1 MKERPVLSLRGIR
14 KAYGSF
20 ELGPIDLRVEPGYV
34 VAVVG
39 PNGGGKST
47 LMRMLMNL
55 VQPDS
60 GELKLFGG
68 AYPDDEVAIK
78 QRIAYV
84 PERPVGHD
92 EMGAKALGEFV
103 SRLYPRWDQRAYQDL
118 LRRARIDPDRR
129 FGELS
134 KGVQRRLS
142 FALALATGAE
152 LLLLDEPTAGVDPFA
167 RREMLED
174 VSRFMEGGHRGED
187 RTVVLATHI
196 MEEVRRVADY
206 VALLVDGEYLGL
218 YEKDALLEG
227 WKVFWVEA
235 EPEGDV
241 PGVVEVEGGS
251 PPRVV
256 SDSPQETAEALSDQ
270 NVRVLSSGALD
281 LEEILSHLVRLSGER
296 SVSGRRSRTWIPRVG
311 SAARR

>member
-1 MKERPVLSLRGIR
+1 MGHHAISGGSIRFDGRSLAGLRTYERAARG
-14 KAYGSF
+14 
-20 ELGPIDLRVEPGYV
+20 
-34 VAVVG
+34 
-39 PNGGGKST
+39 
-47 LMRMLMNL
+47 
-55 VQPDS
+55 
-60 GELKLFGG
+60 
-68 AYPDDEVAIK
+68 
-78 QRIAYV
+78 IAYV
-84 PERPVGHD
+84 PQGREIFPLLSVRENLEVGF
-92 EMGAKALGEFV
+92 AL
-103 SRLYPRWDQRAYQDL
+103 LPRR
-118 LRRARIDPDRR
+118 
-129 FGELS
+129 
-134 KGVQRRLS
+134 QRRLPGEI
-142 FALALATGAE
+142 FDLFPALKSMLHRRGGDLSGGQQQQLAIARALVTRPR

-296 SVSGRRSRTWIPRVG
+296 SVSGRRSRTWIPRGG